1 MEVKSL
7 KEPVLKRPFD
17 IFLSLVG
24 LILSLPIFGIIA
36 AAIKIEDGGPVF
48 FVQERVGKG
57 GRRFRMIKFRT
68 MKYGYKHDIVD
79 MEEDS
84 RVTKVGKILRATAM
98 DELPQLINILKGD
111 MSFVGPKPLTFEIE
125 DQEREKFKTIEE
137 IPGYSVR
144 SQVCPGLTGI
154 AQIFAPKDISRRNK
168 FRYDRIYIKNMSL
181 LLDLKLIFLSF
192 WISLRGKWESRERK
206 V

>member
-1 MEVKSL
+1 MEAKSL
-7 KEPVLKRPFD
+7 KESVLKRPFD

-68 MKYGYKHDIVD
+68 MKHQERHRIVD
-79 MEEDS
+79 LENDS
-84 RVTKVGKILRATAM
+84 RVTKVGRILRATAM

-111 MSFVGPKPLTFEIE
+111 MSFVGPKPLPFEVE
-125 DQEREKFKTIEE
+125 DAERERFRTIEE
-137 IPGYSVR
+137 VPGYSLR
-144 SQVCPGLTGI
+144 SQVRPGLTGI
-154 AQIFAPKDISRRNK
+154 AQVFAPKDISRRNK
-168 FRYDRIYIKNMSL
+168 FRYDNIYIRNMSF
-181 LLDLKLIFLSF
+181 LLDLKLILLSF
-192 WISLRGKWESRERK
+192 WVTLRAKWESRERK
-206 V
+206 I

>member
-1 MEVKSL
+1 MEAKSL
-7 KEPVLKRPFD
+7 KESVLKRPFD

-57 GRRFRMIKFRT
+57 GKRFRMIKFRT
-68 MKYGYKHDIVD
+68 MRHRDRHRIVD
-79 MEEDS
+79 LENDS
-84 RVTKVGKILRATAM
+84 RVTKVGRILRATAM

-111 MSFVGPKPLTFEIE
+111 MSFVGPKPLPFEVE
-125 DQEREKFKTIEE
+125 DAERERFRTIEE
-137 IPGYSVR
+137 VPGYSLRSRVR
-144 SQVCPGLTGI
+144 PGLTGI
-154 AQIFAPKDISRRNK
+154 AQVFAPKDISRRNK
-168 FRYDRIYIKNMSL
+168 FRYDNIYIRNMSF
-181 LLDLKLIFLSF
+181 LLDLKLILLSF
-192 WISLRGKWESRERK
+192 WVTLRAKWESRERK